1 MTATPDD
8 TVFLGIE
15 DGIAVYANPENIDGV
30 DVAMQRDHMR
40 RTAHDNAAK
49 ALYEYYQRQ
58 KSA

>member
-1 MTATPDD
+1 MTTDSIYIGTENGVAIY
-8 TVFLGIE
+8 VSR
-15 DGIAVYANPENIDGV
+15 ENISGIDR
-30 DVAMQRDHMR
+30 AMQRDHMR

>member
-1 MTATPDD
+1 MTTNPIYIG
-8 TVFLGIE
+8 TE
-15 DGIAVYANPENIDGV
+15 DGVAIYVSRENISGIDRT
-30 DVAMQRDHMR
+30 MQRDHMR